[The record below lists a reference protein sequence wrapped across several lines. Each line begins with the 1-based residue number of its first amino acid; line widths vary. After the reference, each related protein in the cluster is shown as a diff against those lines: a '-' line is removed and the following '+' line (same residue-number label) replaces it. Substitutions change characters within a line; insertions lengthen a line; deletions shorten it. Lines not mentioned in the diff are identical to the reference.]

1 LPKRLSPLI
10 PAGLQVVQVLP
21 APDRITIIAR
31 PTAATASCPDCA
43 ASSARVHSRYSRTLA
58 DLPWQG
64 RAVSLRVRARRFRC
78 TERACPRRIFAERLP
93 EATGP
98 RARRTARLG
107 EAQRQIGL
115 ALGGRPGSRLAARLA
130 LPTSRHTLLRLVRR
144 QVVAP
149 APAPRVLGV
158 DDFAFRRGRRYGT
171 ILVDLE
177 RRTTLD
183 LLPDREAATLGA
195 WLRARPGVAII
206 ARDRAGAYAEGA
218 RAGAPDAVQVADR
231 WHLLRNCSDALQQ
244 VLDRHRAALRRAAG
258 AVVAEVTA
266 AAPPAPPP
274 PPTKLERH
282 RRARQA
288 DRDARFAEVT
298 RLAKEGLG
306 VKAIRRATGLSRN
319 TVRRWLARTSPPD
332 WRKGERPSIID
343 PYVPYLRGRIAEGC
357 RNATRL
363 WREIRERG
371 YAGQVVLVRL
381 WVRRLEAEHPGPPRR
396 TAVPVWRPP
405 TPRAAARLLL
415 SDAELIDT
423 DAAFVAALWA
433 EPEVGLAAE
442 QARAF
447 AAMLRDKDGE
457 RLGPWLEEARGGPLA
472 GFAEGLRRDRAA
484 VEAALRLPWSTGPVE
499 GRITKLKLLR
509 RAMYGRGKL
518 DLLRHRLVGT

>member
-1 LPKRLSPLI
+1 LSKRLLPLI
-10 PAGLQVVQVLP
+10 PAGLRVVQVLP
-21 APDRITIIAR
+21 TPDRITIIAR
-31 PTAATASCPDCA
+31 PAARTAACPVCA
-43 ASSARVHSRYSRTLA
+43 APSARVHSRYSRTLA

-78 TERACPRRIFAERLP
+78 AERACPRRIFAERLP
-93 EATGP
+93 EMAAG

-107 EAQRQIGL
+107 EAQRHVGL
-115 ALGGRPGSRLAARLA
+115 ALGGRPGSRLASRLA
-130 LPTSRHTLLRLVRR
+130 IPASRDTLLRLVRR
-144 QVVAP
+144 RAATP
-149 APAPRVLGV
+149 APATPRVLGV

-195 WLRARPGVAII
+195 WLRARPGVEII

-244 VLDRHRAALRRAAG
+244 VLDRHRAALRRAG
-258 AVVAEVTA
+258 KAVAAEATA
-266 AAPPAPPP
+266 AAPPP

-298 RLAKEGLG
+298 GLARAGRGL
-306 VKAIRRATGLSRN
+306 KAIARQTGLSRN
-319 TVRRWLARTSPPD
+319 TVRRWLARETPPD
-332 WRKGERPSIID
+332 WCKGERASIVD
-343 PYVPYLRGRIAEGC
+343 PHVPYLRERIGQGC

-363 WREIRERG
+363 WGEIRERG
-371 YAGQVVLVRL
+371 YPGQVVLVRA
-381 WVRRLEAEHPGPPRR
+381 WVRRLEAELSGPPRR
-396 TAVPVWRPP
+396 TAAPVWRPP
-405 TPRAAARLLL
+405 TPRAAVRLLL
-415 SDAELIDT
+415 ADAKLADT
-423 DAAFVAALWA
+423 DTAFVDALRT
-433 EPEVGLAAE
+433 EPEVGVAADH
-442 QARAF
+442 ARAF
-447 AAMLRDKDGE
+447 VAMVRGKDGA
-457 RLGPWLEEARGGPLA
+457 RLHHWLDEARGGPLA

-499 GRITKLKLLR
+499 GRITKLKLVR
-509 RAMYGRGKL
+509 RSMYGRGKL
-518 DLLRHRLVGT
+518 DLLHSRLAGT